1 MTSFKAGRNY
11 EATDEAL
18 DQLSEQNVLGV
29 ITLENVIE
37 RIMQMDIKD
46 EKDTEHIKR
55 FSSQV
60 PSMAFSQRGMS
71 ISKANLNFFRHP
83 SVLYDDDEEDEE
95 NTGMVRNLSM
105 N

>member
-1 MTSFKAGRNY
+1 MTEVCRAFKEGHSHMGLICESADAARRNRDFADQVMTSFKAGRNY

-18 DQLSEQNVLGV
+18 DQLSEQNVLEV

-55 FSSQV
+55 FSS
-60 PSMAFSQRGMS
+60 
-71 ISKANLNFFRHP
+71 
-83 SVLYDDDEEDEE
+83 
-95 NTGMVRNLSM
+95 
-105 N
+105 